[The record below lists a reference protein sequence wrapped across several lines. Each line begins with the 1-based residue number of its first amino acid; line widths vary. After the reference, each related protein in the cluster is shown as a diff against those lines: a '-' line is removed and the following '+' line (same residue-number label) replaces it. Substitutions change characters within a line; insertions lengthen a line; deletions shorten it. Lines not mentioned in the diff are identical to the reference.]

1 MTKRTALQIA
11 MAPPLETEEQQSLFA
26 WADLVKGRMPELRDM
41 FAVPNASRRSPRIGA
56 QMKREGMKAG
66 VPDIVLPH
74 ARGGYHALY
83 IEMKRRRVAGE
94 RVEFRAGTRPRENQR
109 DWHERLQAAGNRVQ
123 VCYGWEDAR
132 GVIEQYL
139 KMPNTENG
147 VLQALLEKT
156 HK

>member
-1 MTKRTALQIA
+1 MSRTALQIA
-11 MAPPLETEEQQSLFA
+11 QAPPLETQEQQSLFA
-26 WADLVKGRMPELRDM
+26 WAELFSSRIPELQDM
-41 FAVPNASRRSPRIGA
+41 YAVPNASRRSKRVGA

-83 IEMKRRRVAGE
+83 IEMKRRRVAGTK
-94 RVEFRAGTRPRENQR
+94 VELKAGTRPRANQR
-109 DWHERLQAAGNRVQ
+109 GWHERLQLAGNRVE

-139 KMPNTENG
+139 KMP
-147 VLQALLEKT
+147 KIP
-156 HK
+156 